1 MNAQSSLIEIKDAVR
16 RETKAATV
24 AQSLVFVFAVV
35 QAGGLGFALAALVS
49 ERRFELD
56 LLFVWIGVSL
66 VRLAASYAAETMGAR
81 AASKLKRVLR
91 ERISRSFLRE
101 GEGADGSVVAAIN
114 DDVDA
119 LGPYISRYEP
129 VRVALAAG
137 MVAALAFVFMQSW
150 VAGAIL
156 VLTGPLTPLF
166 MALVGYR
173 AQEESRRKLDAL
185 QDMSRYFV
193 GRLRA
198 LEIISAYGAEAMEAR
213 RLKRHAE
220 THRSASVGVL
230 RVAFMS
236 SATIDFFATL
246 SIALVATYVG
256 LSLLGI
262 MPFSMGETITP
273 AEGFAALMIAPEFFA
288 PLRRFA
294 QAYHDRADAAAA
306 AERLAPFLNTI
317 TTAMVAKGQTNAA
330 GSDRVE
336 AIDLQVGFAG
346 GAITRPITAVFRQNQ
361 INVLTGES
369 GAGKSAL
376 LHTMAGLLTP
386 AAGLLQGAYNKAPV
400 LVAQS
405 PFLFAGTVREN
416 LALGAAYSDQQ
427 MVDALTQVGLAEHD
441 QDARDLL
448 DRPLGEIALGVSGGE
463 GRRLAIAR
471 ALLRETPVLLLDEPT
486 AHLDMESERTLIET
500 LKRVSHGR
508 IIIAATHS
516 RALCAAA
523 DQNIEVAPA

>member
-1 MNAQSSLIEIKDAVR
+1 MNAAQSSLIEIKDSVR
-16 RETKAATV
+16 REIRAATV
-24 AQSLVFVFAVV
+24 AQSLAFVFAVF
-35 QAGGLGFALAALVS
+35 QAGILGFALAALVS
-49 ERRFELD
+49 DGRFEPI
-56 LLFVWIGVSL
+56 LFLAWIGLSL
-66 VRLAASYAAETMGAR
+66 LRLGAGYSAEAMGAR

-91 ERISRSFLRE
+91 ERISRLFLRE
-101 GEGADGSVVAAIN
+101 GQGLDGSVVAAIN

-119 LGPYISRYEP
+119 MGPYISRYEP
-129 VRVALAAG
+129 VRIALAAG
-137 MVAALAFVFMQSW
+137 MLAALAFVFTQSW

-173 AQEESRRKLDAL
+173 AEEESRRKLDAL

-198 LEIISAYGAEAMEAR
+198 LDIISAYGAEAMEAQ
-213 RLKRHAE
+213 RLRRHAE

-230 RVAFMS
+230 RVAFLS

-262 MPFSMGETITP
+262 MPFSTGETVTP
-273 AEGFAALMIAPEFFA
+273 VEGFAALMIAPEFFA

-306 AERLAPFLNTI
+306 AERLTPFWADA
-317 TTAMVAKGQTNAA
+317 TTEMVGQECAGAA
-330 GSDRVE
+330 GRVE
-336 AIDLQVGFAG
+336 AIRLQVGFAG
-346 GAITRPITAVFRQNQ
+346 GSVTRPIDAVFLQDQ
-361 INVLTGES
+361 ISVLTGES

-376 LHTMAGLLTP
+376 LHTIAGLRAP
-386 AAGLLQGAYNKAPV
+386 AAGSLQRAHGAAPV
-400 LVAQS
+400 LVVQS

-416 LALGAAYSDQQ
+416 LALGAAYSDEQ
-427 MVDALTQVGLAEHD
+427 MINALRQVGLAVQD
-441 QDARDLL
+441 QVARDLL

-486 AHLDMESERTLIET
+486 AHLDMQSERTLIET
-500 LKRVSHGR
+500 LKRVSRGR

-516 RALCAAA
+516 PALCAAA
-523 DQNIEVAPA
+523 DQSVQVALR

>member
-1 MNAQSSLIEIKDAVR
+1 MNVQSSLIEIKDPVR
-16 RETKAATV
+16 REINAAAV
-24 AQSLVFVFAVV
+24 AQSLAFVVAVV
-35 QAGGLGFALAALVS
+35 QAGVLGFALAALVS
-49 ERRFELD
+49 EGRFAP
-56 LLFVWIGVSL
+56 LLFSVWVGLSL
-66 VRLAASYAAETMGAR
+66 LRLVAGYAAEATGAR
-81 AASKLKRVLR
+81 AAAKLKRLLR
-91 ERISRSFLRE
+91 GGISRSFLRE
-101 GEGADGSVVAAIN
+101 GEGPDGSVVAAIN
-114 DDVDA
+114 DDIDA
-119 LGPYISRYEP
+119 IGPYVSRYEP
-129 VRVALAAG
+129 VRIALAAG
-137 MVAALAFVFMQSW
+137 MVATLAFVFTQSW
-150 VAGAIL
+150 VAGVIL
-156 VLTGPLTPLF
+156 ILTGPLTPLF

-198 LEIISAYGAEAMEAR
+198 LDIISAYGAEAREAQ
-213 RLKRHAE
+213 RLRRHAE

-230 RVAFMS
+230 RVAFLS

-262 MPFSMGETITP
+262 MPFSTGETVTP

-306 AERLAPFLNTI
+306 AERLAPFWAD
-317 TTAMVAKGQTNAA
+317 TTTEMVGQECAGAA
-330 GSDRVE
+330 GRVE
-336 AIDLQVGFAG
+336 AIRLQVGFAG
-346 GAITRPITAVFRQNQ
+346 GAVTRPIDAVFLQDQ
-361 INVLTGES
+361 ISVLTGDS

-376 LHTMAGLLTP
+376 LHTIAGLLAP
-386 AAGLLQGAYNKAPV
+386 AAGSLQRAHGAAPV
-400 LVAQS
+400 LVVQS

-416 LALGAAYSDQQ
+416 LALGVAYSDEQ
-427 MVDALTQVGLAEHD
+427 MISALQQVGLADEGPT
-441 QDARDLL
+441 AFSLL

-486 AHLDMESERTLIET
+486 AHLDMESERTLIEA
-500 LKRVSHGR
+500 LKRVSRGR

-516 RALCAAA
+516 PILCAAA
-523 DQNIEVAPA
+523 DQNIEVAPG

>member
-1 MNAQSSLIEIKDAVR
+1 MR
-16 RETKAATV
+16 REIRAAAV
-24 AQSLVFVFAVV
+24 AQSLAFVFAVV
-35 QAGGLGFALAALVS
+35 QAGVLGFALAAMVS
-49 ERRFELD
+49 ERRFESD
-56 LLFVWIGVSL
+56 LFLVWIGVFL
-66 VRLAASYAAETMGAR
+66 VRLAVSYAAETMGAR
-81 AASKLKRVLR
+81 AASKLKRALR

-101 GEGADGSVVAAIN
+101 GEGPDGSVVAAIN

-119 LGPYISRYEP
+119 IGPYVSRYEP
-129 VRVALAAG
+129 VRVALVAG
-137 MVAALAFVFMQSW
+137 MFAALVFVFMQSW

-185 QDMSRYFV
+185 QDMSRHFV

-198 LEIISAYGAEAMEAR
+198 LDIICAYGAEAREAQRLR
-213 RLKRHAE
+213 RYAE

-230 RVAFMS
+230 RVAFLS

-262 MPFSMGETITP
+262 MPFSAGETITP

-306 AERLAPFLNTI
+306 AERLAPFCEEI
-317 TTAMVAKGQTNAA
+317 TTAIVDRRQAYA
-330 GSDRVE
+330 GRANRVE
-336 AIDLQVGFAG
+336 AIGLQVGFHG
-346 GAITRPITAVFRQNQ
+346 GATTRPVDAVFLQDQ
-361 INVLTGES
+361 ISVLTGES

-376 LHTMAGLLTP
+376 LHTIAGLLAP
-386 AAGLLQGAYNKAPV
+386 AAGSLQRAHGAAPV

-416 LALGAAYSDQQ
+416 LALGASYSDEQ
-427 MVDALTQVGLAEHD
+427 MIRALQQVGLADED
-441 QDARDLL
+441 QTARSLL

-463 GRRLAIAR
+463 GRRLSIAR

-500 LKRVSHGR
+500 LKRVSRGR

-516 RALCAAA
+516 PVLCAAS
-523 DQNIEVAPA
+523 DQSIEVAPG